1 MVAQPR
7 LAAVGGREIGDEV
20 GESLHQLAQLVGQR
34 GIVATEPRGE
44 RLALRFR
51 HPRELGDEDL
61 DSSVDRGATF
71 GVAHSSAPPGSLSS
85 AVAAA
90 HTIST
95 TAFAAGHLS
104 YSCQA
109 PLREVWSRVT
119 RGVKPSWKLHGGC
132 ARAATSSLRF
142 PDFPRRSGRRSA
154 RQTGSN
160 GCTKSSA
167 AA

>member
-1 MVAQPR
+1 MASGTSRILRCFGFLAGLESRRMVAQPR

-71 GVAHSSAPPGSLSS
+71 GVAHPSAPPGSLSS
-85 AVAAA
+85 AVAAT

-109 PLREVWSRVT
+109 PPAGGL
-119 RGVKPSWKLHGGC
+119 VKGH
-132 ARAATSSLRF
+132 
-142 PDFPRRSGRRSA
+142 PRRQA
-154 RQTGSN
+154 
-160 GCTKSSA
+160 
-167 AA
+167 